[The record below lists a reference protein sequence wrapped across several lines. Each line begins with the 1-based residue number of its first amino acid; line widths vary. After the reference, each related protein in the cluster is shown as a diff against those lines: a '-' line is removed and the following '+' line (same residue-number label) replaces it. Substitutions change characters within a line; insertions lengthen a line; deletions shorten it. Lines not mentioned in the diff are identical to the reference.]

1 MERIYIYPYMLM
13 IFVVI
18 FYSGNILVGKGIN
31 ELPPLTITFFRLLVA
46 FIVLLPFG
54 LRSAWNN
61 RSTFSRHKNAFML
74 MSVTGILLFNTFIYV
89 SLQFTSATNV
99 SVLEAMVP
107 SVTAILSFFLL
118 KERLRKIQWSG
129 VILSLLGALFVVMN
143 GNIFQLTLIEWNIG
157 DAIMIGAILSW
168 AIYSILVKKHMHLFP
183 PIGAIFAMTCLAT
196 IILIPFVVIE
206 WFIIGIPSF
215 EMYQIAGLL
224 YLGIFPSS
232 IALIFYNRAVDLL
245 SASRAS
251 VLMNFIP
258 VVTMFV
264 AYVWMNETI
273 TIFKIIGTL
282 GVIIGVMFTT
292 RTQRN
297 SIV

>member
-1 MERIYIYPYMLM
+1 M

-31 ELPPLTITFFRLLVA
+31 KLPPLTITFFRLFIA
-46 FIVLLPFG
+46 FIVLFPFG
-54 LRSAWNN
+54 FQSAWDY
-61 RSTFSRHKNAFML
+61 RSTFLRHKKAFMML
-74 MSVTGILLFNTFIYV
+74 GVTGILLFNTFIYV

-107 SVTAILSFFLL
+107 AMTAVFSFFLL
-118 KERLRKIQWSG
+118 KERLRKIQWTG
-129 VILSLLGALFVVMN
+129 VILSFLGALFVVMN
-143 GNIFQLTLIEWNIG
+143 GNIFKLTLIEWNIG

-168 AIYSILVKKHMHLFP
+168 AIYSIMVKKHMHLFP
-183 PIGAIFAMTCLAT
+183 PIGAIFAMTCLSS
-196 IILIPFVVIE
+196 IILIPFVAME
-206 WFIIGIPSF
+206 WLIVGIPSF
-215 EMYQIAGLL
+215 ETYQIAGLI

-258 VVTMFV
+258 VITMFV
-264 AYVWMNETI
+264 AYVWMNESI

-282 GVIIGVMFTT
+282 GVIIGVIFTT
-292 RTQRN
+292 RTQK
-297 SIV
+297 SFS